1 MSPIKIHDG
10 NNYYAQGKVGW
21 SESFAD
27 RPTATWIPVVPPS
40 EPTNTLVVQ
49 AASDSLNPIWT
60 PVATIKIPDNGLQRF
75 YQMRASVV
83 EVAVDLKN
91 PIWVPVA
98 TLNLTINPLHQLYR
112 LVPQ

>member
-1 MSPIKIHDG
+1 
-10 NNYYAQGKVGW
+10 V
-21 SESFAD
+21 
-27 RPTATWIPVVPPS
+27 ATD
-40 EPTNTLVVQ
+40 L
-49 AASDSLNPIWT
+49 ANPIWISF
-60 PVATIKIPDNGLQRF
+60 ATNSVPQSGAQQF
-75 YQMRASVV
+75 YRMRASVV